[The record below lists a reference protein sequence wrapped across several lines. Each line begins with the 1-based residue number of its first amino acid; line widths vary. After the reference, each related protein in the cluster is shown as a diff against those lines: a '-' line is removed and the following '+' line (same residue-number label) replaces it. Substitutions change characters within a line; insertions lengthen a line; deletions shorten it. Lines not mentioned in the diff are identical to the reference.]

1 MPWIPNYKGVAR
13 NREKNFHSLNEA
25 PRVPQAETWKKW
37 YNTQKLKV
45 GFKIKKSRSGRMKQ
59 RGINLIEVAITIA
72 IIAILLAIS
81 IPLFNNYI
89 DGKKLDTALRQVEA
103 DLRKAQ
109 SLAKSSGKPY
119 TVDFTQNSSAYQI
132 HNSSSVSAS
141 LENGVV
147 SKNTVSVTFNPAYST
162 SEITS
167 SSTVTIVLKSP
178 RGSEGSVLV
187 NPAGKITI
195 SP

>member
-1 MPWIPNYKGVAR
+1 
-13 NREKNFHSLNEA
+13 
-25 PRVPQAETWKKW
+25 
-37 YNTQKLKV
+37 
-45 GFKIKKSRSGRMKQ
+45 MKQ
-59 RGINLIEVAITIA
+59 RGINLIEVMITIA
-72 IIAILLAIS
+72 ILAILLAIG

-109 SLAKSSGKPY
+109 SLAKASGKSY

-141 LENGVV
+141 LENGVI

-167 SSTVTIVLKSP
+167 SNTVTIVLKSP
-178 RGSEGSVLV
+178 KGAERSVLV

-195 SP
+195 TP